1 MPVLFVVY
9 NFLQISLRQYWTM
22 NKEFSQFRN
31 FSAGIKVDTIFEN
44 NFTQTNASAK
54 Y

>member
-31 FSAGIKVDTIFEN
+31 FTAAIKSRY
-44 NFTQTNASAK
+44 NFGKQLYTN
-54 Y
+54 